1 MITNHQ
7 STNEFKIRNYLSI
20 NSDDAES
27 ISVEIL
33 FKNRKNTIF
42 NVLYSQPEGQI
53 EPLEKFLKEIFYQIK
68 KFNRQFHVAGDFN
81 LNVLDH
87 EIFRKV
93 QQFLNI
99 IFENGKI
106 PIINKPFRITN
117 KITYNLYADTLFKTA
132 VFKCEVPDHF
142 PICLI
147 MPSLKFYRRIKIFIF
162 TKDHLMSNLSSI
174 LKRTFLKLIDKKL
187 KLYKIHVMPTHIFR
201 TIFSII

>member
-68 KFNRQFHVAGDFN
+68 KINRQFHVAGDFN

-99 IFENGKI
+99 TFENGKI
-106 PIINKPFRITN
+106 PIINKPFRVTN

-147 MPSLKFYRRIKIFIF
+147 MPSLKFLSKNKDIYIYKRLFNEQSFINF
-162 TKDHLMSNLSSI
+162 KKN
-174 LKRTFLKLIDKKL
+174 FLEID
-187 KLYKIHVMPTHIFR
+187 
-201 TIFSII
+201 